1 MIKIVDIKTN
11 ENQTSTVIFLKFED
25 NIVNKELYSYLKEEL
40 DKFELYT
47 DNDYSTKLEIK
58 YDERIETLT
67 IEITIIIPVKIMPKE
82 LDKSVDIIMN
92 KINLFRNFYEAQNE
106 TFKRTKYIYD

>member
-25 NIVNKELYSYLKEEL
+25 NIVNKDLYTYLKEQL
-40 DKFELYT
+40 DKFKLYT
-47 DNDYSTKLEIK
+47 DNDYSTKLELK
-58 YDERIETLT
+58 YDESIETLT

-82 LDKSVDIIMN
+82 LDKSVDMIMN
-92 KINLFRNFYEAQNE
+92 KINLFRNFYEAQNV
-106 TFKRTKYIYD
+106 IYNNKIYSD

>member
-11 ENQTSTVIFLKFED
+11 ENQTSTHIFLKFED
-25 NIVNKELYSYLKEEL
+25 NTVNKELYNYLKEQL
-40 DKFELYT
+40 DKFKLYT

-58 YDERIETLT
+58 YDEILETLT
-67 IEITIIIPVKIMPKE
+67 IKITIIIPVKIMPKE

-92 KINLFRNFYEAQNE
+92 KINLFRNFYEAQTE
-106 TFKRTKYIYD
+106 IYNNKIYL